1 MKNKV
6 IKFLDGQNKKKQDCF
21 IWNMI
26 GSLLMAFQSVIML
39 MILTRTLGLPEAGI
53 FTIAY
58 ANANLFLTIGKY
70 GMRNFQVSDV
80 KEQFT
85 FQEYYLSRLFTVSI
99 MLIISVIYIL
109 YIGNKNGYTMEKSMT
124 ILWMCL
130 FKAVDVLEDVFHGMY
145 QQKGRLDI
153 AGKAM
158 TLRLGITL
166 IIFAVG
172 LILIKDLL
180 KVLIIVTLVTFILFI
195 LFTKWTYEPFRDKYI
210 KKRNSKEFVWSLLK
224 ICFPL
229 FLGSFLS
236 FYIGNAPKYAIDRV
250 LNDEL
255 QACYGFIAMP
265 VFVIGL
271 LNNFIFNPMI
281 YKISVMW
288 NKGKKKEFQKEIWI
302 QVLFIAC
309 ITLIC
314 VIGAYLLGIPVLSFL
329 YNINLSAYRDELLIL
344 LIGGG
349 FLALSG
355 LLATIITI
363 IRFQDSLLIGYI
375 FVGILAYMLSE
386 AFVERYAIMGAAGLY
401 LMLMIGLCLVFIILL
416 LYGLHRKEKQN
427 EKAT

>member
-180 KVLIIVTLVTFILFI
+180 KVLIVVTLVTFILFI

>member
-1 MKNKV
+1 MIKLCLVQSKN
-6 IKFLDGQNKKKQDCF
+6 IEQDSF
-21 IWNMI
+21 VWNMI

-39 MILTRTLGLPEAGI
+39 MILTRTLGLLEAGI

-80 KEQFT
+80 TEQFT
-85 FQEYYLSRLFTVSI
+85 FREYYLSRLFTVTA
-99 MLIISVIYIL
+99 MMIISVIYIL

-166 IIFAVG
+166 IVFAVG

-210 KKRNSKEFVWSLLK
+210 KRRNSKEFVWSLLK

-288 NKGKKKEFQKEIWI
+288 NKGKKKEFRKEIWI
-302 QVLFIAC
+302 QVLFIAG

-363 IRFQDSLLIGYI
+363 IRFQDSLLIGYVL
-375 FVGILAYMLSE
+375 VGILAYMLSE
-386 AFVERYAIMGAAGLY
+386 VFVERYAIMGAAGLY

-416 LYGLHRKEKQN
+416 LYGLHRKGKQN
-427 EKAT
+427 EKAA